1 MAEEED
7 DSQKTEEPSDKKLA
21 KAREKGQ
28 VASSQE
34 VKSWAVLLA
43 GAGAI
48 MFMSPFMANQIRQIS
63 TPFIAKPHDI
73 PFSFEGIRGAMT
85 DVALD
90 LAVALAPFAVLV
102 MLFAIAGNVLQSGLV
117 MAPPKIKPDF
127 SKLSLLAGVKRMFS
141 AKSMVEF
148 LKSIAKL
155 VIVAVVTIGLS
166 LPLLNDI
173 DILPGL
179 PLYELLDRLLMVAI
193 IIMTATVAVMTA
205 IAALDFSFQKM
216 QFTKQMRMSMQ
227 EVKDEHKQAEGDPQ
241 VKAKIRALR
250 QQRARERMMSN
261 VPEADVVI
269 TNPTHYA
276 VALQYKMEEMSAPK
290 LVAKGID
297 SLAFRIREV
306 AEENDI
312 PIVEN
317 PPLARALHATVELD
331 EEVPPEHFVA
341 VAEVIGYVMRM
352 KGKTLH

>member
-117 MAPPKIKPDF
+117 MAPTKIKPDF

-166 LPLLNDI
+166 FPLLNDI

-276 VALQYKMEEMSAPK
+276 VALQYNMEEMSAPK

>member
-1 MAEEED
+1 MADEED
-7 DSQKTEEPSDKKLA
+7 DAQKTEEPSEKKLS

-28 VASSQE
+28 TASSQE

-43 GAGAI
+43 GTGAI
-48 MFMSPFMANQIRQIS
+48 MFMSPFMANQIREIS

-73 PFSFEGIRGAMT
+73 PFSFEGIRGAMV
-85 DVALD
+85 DVTLD
-90 LAVALAPFAVLV
+90 LAAALAPFAVLV
-102 MLFAIAGNVLQSGLV
+102 VVFAIAGNILQSGLI
-117 MAPPKIKPDF
+117 MAPTKIKPDF
-127 SKLSLLAGVKRMFS
+127 SKLSLLGGVKRMFS
-141 AKSMVEF
+141 AKGLVEF
-148 LKSIAKL
+148 LKSILKL
-155 VIVAVVTIGLS
+155 LIVGAVTIGLS

-193 IIMTATVAVMTA
+193 IIMTATIAVMTA

-216 QFTKQMRMSMQ
+216 QFTKQMRMSKQ

-250 QQRARERMMSN
+250 QQRARERMMAN

-276 VALQYKMEEMSAPK
+276 VALQYNMEEMSAPK

-306 AEENDI
+306 AEENDV

-317 PPLARALHATVELD
+317 PPLARALHASVELD
-331 EEVPPEHFVA
+331 EEVPAEHFIA

-352 KGKTLH
+352 KGKTLN

>member
-1 MAEEED
+1 MADEED
-7 DSQKTEEPSDKKLA
+7 DAQKTEEPSEKKLA

-28 VASSQE
+28 TASSQE

-43 GAGAI
+43 GTGAI

-63 TPFIAKPHDI
+63 RPFIEKPHDI
-73 PFSFEGIRGAMT
+73 PFNFEGVRGAMA
-85 DVALD
+85 DVFID
-90 LAVALAPFAVLV
+90 LAAALAPFAVLV
-102 MLFAIAGNVLQSGLV
+102 VVFAIAGNVLQFGLLL
-117 MAPPKIKPDF
+117 APEKIKPDF
-127 SKLSLLAGVKRMFS
+127 SKLSLLSGVKRMFS
-141 AKSMVEF
+141 AKGLVEF
-148 LKSIAKL
+148 LKGVFKL
-155 VIVAVVTIGLS
+155 AIVAVVSFGLS
-166 LPLLNDI
+166 LPLLGDI

-179 PLYELLDRLLMVAI
+179 PIYELLDRLLMVAI

-205 IAALDFSFQKM
+205 IAAADFAFQKM

-276 VALQYKMEEMSAPK
+276 VALQYSMEEMAAPK
-290 LVAKGID
+290 LVAKGMD

-312 PIVEN
+312 PIIEN
-317 PPLARALHATVELD
+317 APLARALHATVELD

>member
-117 MAPPKIKPDF
+117 MAPTKIKPDF

-227 EVKDEHKQAEGDPQ
+227 EVKDENKQAEGDPQ

-276 VALQYKMEEMSAPK
+276 VALQYNMEEMSAPK

>member
-7 DSQKTEEPSDKKLA
+7 DAQKTEEPSEKKLA

-28 VASSQE
+28 TASSQE

-43 GAGAI
+43 GTGAI
-48 MFMSPFMANQIRQIS
+48 MFMAPFMANQIRIIG

-73 PFSFEGIRGAMT
+73 PFSFEGIRGAIT
-85 DVALD
+85 DVAID
-90 LAVALAPFAVLV
+90 LAAALAPFAVLV
-102 MLFAIAGNVLQSGLV
+102 MVFAIAGNVLQSGLLL
-117 MAPPKIKPDF
+117 APTKIKPDF

-141 AKSMVEF
+141 AKGMVEF

-155 VIVAVVTIGLS
+155 VIVGVVTIGLS
-166 LPLLNDI
+166 LPLLDDI
-173 DILPGL
+173 DILPAL
-179 PLYELLDRLLMVAI
+179 PLHELLDRLVMVAI

-250 QQRARERMMSN
+250 QQRARERMMAN
-261 VPEADVVI
+261 VPDADVVI

-276 VALQYKMEEMSAPK
+276 VALQYDMQDMAAPK
-290 LVAKGID
+290 LIAKGID

-306 AEENDI
+306 AEENDV

>member
-117 MAPPKIKPDF
+117 MAPTKIKPDF

-276 VALQYKMEEMSAPK
+276 VALQYNMEEMSAPK